1 MRDLADQPRLRVPR
15 NERGLHVKFNKR
27 PGALAL
33 ALAGAL
39 LLSACGGGDD
49 NDSGDGGSSASGG
62 GSFSMYIGEP
72 QNALVPGNTTE
83 SEGDQVV
90 NSLWTGLVTYSES
103 GEVEYDGVAESI
115 ESDDNTTWTVTL
127 KDGWTFHDGS
137 PVNAQSFVD
146 AWNYT
151 AYSPNAQGGS
161 GYLSRIAGY
170 DDLQAPV
177 DPATEEPTGEPAAEE
192 MSGLEVVSDTEFT
205 ITLSSAFAQW
215 PAVVGYNPFY
225 PLPPSFFED
234 PEAFGTQPI
243 GNGPFQAEEEFV
255 PGQGVTLTRY
265 EDYAGDSPA
274 QAEELEY
281 RVYAEVGTAYTDAED
296 GNLDIVD
303 VIPPD
308 SLASAESTFG
318 DRFIRTQSS
327 QITYIGFPTYDQRYA
342 DPRVRQAI
350 SMAIDRD
357 AISRAIFQGTRAP
370 ADSFIAPVV
379 DGYRE
384 GACTYCELDVEQ
396 ANTLLD
402 EAGFDRSQPVNL
414 WFNSGAGHDAWMEAV
429 GNQLRENLGVEFVL
443 EGNLDFAEYLPLAE
457 SQGMTG
463 PFRIGWS
470 FDYPSADSYLTPLFT
485 AAAQPPAGS
494 NYSFY
499 ANDEVAALLTQGDEA
514 DSPEDAV
521 SAYQEAEDL
530 IVEDMPFAP
539 MFFTEIQSVHSDKV
553 DNVRLDLFQRVVV
566 AEVTVAE

>member
-1 MRDLADQPRLRVPR
+1 MKLS
-15 NERGLHVKFNKR
+15 KR
-27 PGALAL
+27 SSSLVATAI
-33 ALAGAL
+33 AAAL
-39 LLSACGGGDD
+39 LMTACGGSDEGGEEGGT
-49 NDSGDGGSSASGG
+49 GDGGGT
-62 GSFSMYIGEP
+62 FSMYIGEP
-72 QNALVPGNTTE
+72 QNPLVPGNTTE

-90 NSLWTGLVTYSES
+90 NSLWTGLVTYSDS
-103 GEVEYDGVAESI
+103 GEVEYNGVAESI

-170 DDLQAPV
+170 ADLQAPV
-177 DPATEEPTGEPAAEE
+177 DEATGEPAGEPAATE
-192 MSGLEVVSDTEFT
+192 MSGLAVVDDTTFT

-225 PLPPSFFED
+225 PLPTAFFDD

-243 GNGPFQAEEEFV
+243 GNGPFKADGEFV
-255 PGQGVTLTRY
+255 PGEGITLSRY
-265 EDYAGDSPA
+265 DDYAGDNKA
-274 QAEELEY
+274 QAEGVEY
-281 RVYAEVGTAYTDAED
+281 RVYAEVGTAYTDVQD

-308 SLASAESTFG
+308 ALATAEDEFG
-318 DRFIRTQSS
+318 DRFIRTESS
-327 QITYIGFPTYDQRYA
+327 QITYIGFPTYDERYA

-350 SMAIDRD
+350 SMAIDRE
-357 AISRAIFQGTRAP
+357 AISQAIFEGTRTP

-384 GACTYCELDVEQ
+384 GACEYCALDVER
-396 ANTLLD
+396 ANDLLD
-402 EAGFDRSQPVNL
+402 EAGFDRSQPVEL

-443 EGNLDFAEYLPLAE
+443 QGNLDFSEYLPLGE
-457 SQGMTG
+457 NKGFTG
-463 PFRIGWS
+463 PYRYGWS
-470 FDYPSADSYLTPLFT
+470 FDYPSADSYLTPLLIP
-485 AAAQPPAGS
+485 ASQPPAGS

-499 ANDEVAALLTQGDEA
+499 DNPEVTALLLQGDQASTPEEA
-514 DSPEDAV
+514 IES
-521 SAYQEAEDL
+521 YQAAEDL
-530 IVEDMPFAP
+530 VVQDMPMAP
-539 MFFTEIQSVHSDKV
+539 LFFTEIQSVTSENV
-553 DNVRLDLFQRVVV
+553 DNVTLDLFQRVRV
-566 AEVTVAE
+566 ENVTVVG